1 MSEYPFEQQL
11 HNYADVAVKIGVNL
25 QAGQRLIV
33 RGPIEAAPLIRL
45 ITVSAYQAGAKLVD
59 VIWSDD
65 AVTLARFQYAPR
77 DSFEEYP
84 TWQAKGLIEAA
95 QRGDAFIAIHA
106 TDPDLL
112 KEQDSDLVALTQR
125 THQRHL
131 QEYFAHIMSDKVNWC
146 VISYPVAS
154 WAARIFPEVPT
165 EQQVEKLGAAI
176 LTICRADQPDPVAVW
191 QAHTQQLAARCD
203 FLNAKQYTALKYTA
217 PGTDLTVGLV
227 ANHIW
232 HGGQKETLTGIPFIP
247 NVPTEEVF
255 TMPHKDRV
263 EGVVTSTK
271 PLSYAGVLIENFRLK
286 FVEGKIVEFAAE
298 RGEAV
303 LRKLIETD
311 EGAARLGEVALVPH
325 NSPIA
330 QSGVLF
336 YNTLFDENASSH
348 LAVGRAYRFC
358 IEGGPQM
365 SNEEFAAV
373 GGNDSL
379 THVDF
384 MIGSEAMDI
393 DGLLADG
400 TTEPLMRA
408 GEWVN

>member
-1 MSEYPFEQQL
+1 MTELPYEQQL
-11 HNYADVAVKIGVNL
+11 HNYADIAVKIGVNL

-33 RGPIEAAPLIRL
+33 RGPIEAAPLVRL
-45 ITVSAYQAGAKLVD
+45 ITASAYQAGARLVD

-106 TDPDLL
+106 TDPNLL
-112 KEQDSDLVALTQR
+112 KEQDSDLVALSQR
-125 THQRHL
+125 THQRQL
-131 QEYFAHIMSDKVNWC
+131 QEYFAYVMSDKVNWC
-146 VISYPVAS
+146 VISYPLAS
-154 WAARIFPEVPT
+154 WAARIFPQVPA

-176 LTICRADQPDPVAVW
+176 FTICRADQPDPVAAW
-191 QAHTQQLAARCD
+191 QAHTQQLAARCEY
-203 FLNAKQYTALKYTA
+203 LNAKQYTALKYTA
-217 PGTDLTVGLV
+217 PGTDLTVGLPE
-227 ANHIW
+227 NHIW

-271 PLSYAGVLIENFRLK
+271 PLSYAGVLIENFRLQ
-286 FVEGKIVEFAAE
+286 FVDGKIVEIAAE

-311 EGAARLGEVALVPH
+311 EGAARLGEVALVPQ

-336 YNTLFDENASSH
+336 YNTLFDENASNH

-358 IEGGPQM
+358 VENGPQM
-365 SNEEFAAV
+365 SNEDFAAA

-379 THVDF
+379 AHVDF

-393 DGLLADG
+393 EGLLADG
-400 TTEPLMRA
+400 TAEPLMRA
-408 GEWVN
+408 GEWVS